1 MPQRQRHDPTKNL
14 VGFIVGDVEY
24 AIAIG
29 VVREI
34 ANPLTV
40 IELPRAPRGVSGVAD
55 FRGEV
60 VPVIE
65 LRARFGLPVAPSTRR
80 TKWILVDIGVHLAA
94 LVVDAV
100 TDVFGGVDIRPA
112 PSLGGGEE
120 ERGIVG
126 VTKHAG
132 ALVFVLDVRRY
143 EDLARRLAEAGLTG
157 SSGHP
162 PPLAPK
168 GAP

>member
-34 ANPLTV
+34 ANPLEV
-40 IELPRAPRGVSGVAD
+40 VELPRAPQGVSGVAD

-60 VPVIE
+60 VPVID
-65 LRARFGLPVAPSTRR
+65 LRARFGLPTVSLTRR
-80 TKWILVDIGVHLAA
+80 TKWILVEIGVHLAA

-100 TDVFGGVDIRPA
+100 TDVFGGLDIKPA
-112 PSLGGGEE
+112 PALGGGEE
-120 ERGIVG
+120 DRGIVG

-143 EDLARRLAEAGLTG
+143 QDLARRLAETGLLRP
-157 SSGHP
+157 SQQP
-162 PPLAPK
+162 PPLNR
-168 GAP
+168 GSQ